1 MFECATLAK
10 RYVIYMAYIPDI
22 KGVVSLIGSTDG
34 CRFGEMIGLCSLSP
48 RVGFKGLG
56 LVSSCVGGSLIPAR
70 FMLL

>member
-56 LVSSCVGGSLIPAR
+56 LTPAISKQKWFCHVSVL
-70 FMLL
+70 